1 MATTEKDIKDF
12 MQEHKLQVLGNDKFM
27 SNLMRQIDLLPVPA
41 SLEKG
46 RISEKERKQLL
57 SLIMKEL
64 KRENLRSISA
74 TMAIMV
80 LLWAAICILLWTF
93 YPEASLFL
101 KSNGIPMADAL
112 IFFLASAAFIFPT
125 IYLFRTTELL

>member
-12 MQEHKLQVLGNDKFM
+12 MQEHKLQVPDNDKFM
-27 SNLMRQIDLLPVPA
+27 SNLMRQIDFLPVPA

-80 LLWAAICILLWTF
+80 LLWAAICILLWLF

>member
-80 LLWAAICILLWTF
+80 LLWAAICILLWLF

>member
-12 MQEHKLQVLGNDKFM
+12 MQEHKLQVPGNDKFM

-80 LLWAAICILLWTF
+80 LLWAAICILLWTV
-93 YPEASLFL
+93 YPQASLFL